1 MSPDRPIS
9 NAQLVRVHKSQVYL
23 LANGVACVVLRERA
37 RMEPVYLR
45 GAAPGGVL
53 LRQAFLEFASFELKT
68 TLLQS
73 NVDAL
78 QIVNGRFNCRKAA
91 SQSNST
97 SVSVIQRRSVAALVC
112 GQPGR
117 DASKYYVLWSWRRES
132 NPRPS
137 DYKSDA
143 LPTELRQPTHVNR
156 RLILPLGGQRPSRR

>member
-1 MSPDRPIS
+1 
-9 NAQLVRVHKSQVYL
+9 
-23 LANGVACVVLRERA
+23 
-37 RMEPVYLR
+37 MEPVYLR

-73 NVDAL
+73 NVE
-78 QIVNGRFNCRKAA
+78 IVNGRFNCRKAA

-97 SVSVIQRRSVAALVC
+97 FVSVIQRRSVAALVC

-156 RLILPLGGQRPSRR
+156 RLILPLGGQRLSRR